1 LGGILLSGES
11 ANDVMDMLAPEDF
24 YVPAHQS
31 IFEAILA
38 LYNKNEPLDAVTVSE
53 ELRRR
58 GDLEKIG
65 GITYLTGLIDMV
77 PGVSNIGYYA
87 SIVEEHGLRRSLIK
101 AGSVVSELAFHTE
114 DEIAAVLDQAE
125 HYIYSVAEKRAS
137 QGMFFLGPII
147 TEIVGKVNERDGS
160 DVVTGIPTGFKD
172 LDRLLGGLHP
182 SNLLVIAARPSMGKS
197 TLALNIAA
205 QVAVRGKTVAIFSLE
220 MSKEELVQ
228 RMLCAEGG
236 VDSRVI
242 RTGTDNDRV
251 WEGITKAANKLF
263 QAPIYVDDSSVVNVT
278 DIRAKCR
285 RVERSHGLDLVVV
298 DYLQLMQGNAR
309 ENRQQEIAEISR
321 GLKNLAAELKVPII
335 AVSQLNRS
343 AEQRE
348 DKRPRLS
355 DLRESGALEQDA
367 DIVMFIYRDEYYRRD
382 TDQKGVAEIQIAK
395 HRSGETG
402 IVNMTFQANYT
413 RFRDI
418 GRDLG

>member
-1 LGGILLSGES
+1 
-11 ANDVMDMLAPEDF
+11 
-24 YVPAHQS
+24 
-31 IFEAILA
+31 
-38 LYNKNEPLDAVTVSE
+38 
-53 ELRRR
+53 
-58 GDLEKIG
+58 
-65 GITYLTGLIDMV
+65 
-77 PGVSNIGYYA
+77 
-87 SIVEEHGLRRSLIK
+87 
-101 AGSVVSELAFHTE
+101 
-114 DEIAAVLDQAE
+114 
-125 HYIYSVAEKRAS
+125 
-137 QGMFFLGPII
+137 
-147 TEIVGKVNERDGS
+147 
-160 DVVTGIPTGFKD
+160 
-172 LDRLLGGLHP
+172 
-182 SNLLVIAARPSMGKS
+182 MGKS

>member
-1 LGGILLSGES
+1 
-11 ANDVMDMLAPEDF
+11 MLAPEDF

>member
-1 LGGILLSGES
+1 
-11 ANDVMDMLAPEDF
+11 
-24 YVPAHQS
+24 
-31 IFEAILA
+31 
-38 LYNKNEPLDAVTVSE
+38 VTVSE